1 MICRFLVAGQVQ
13 GVGYRW
19 FVARHARTLGLTGYA
34 RNLADGRVEVVTRA
48 GDAAAMT
55 QLETLLRRGPA
66 NASVTAVDRQDDV
79 DDPHLPAR
87 SFDIR

>member
-1 MICRFLVAGQVQ
+1 MTRRFLVAGQVQ

-34 RNLADGRVEVVTRA
+34 RNLADGRVEVVSRGEDEALTR
-48 GDAAAMT
+48 
-55 QLETLLRRGPA
+55 LEQLLRRGPA
-66 NASVTAVDRQDDV
+66 NAQVTEVARDDDV
-79 DDPHLPAR
+79 EDSSIPSR